1 MYGFACTARVR
12 AQSALEHAKAYI
24 LLEIWIPLLGNGIHV
39 SDSQGLVKNI
49 LYITQG
55 FILDAM

>member
-1 MYGFACTARVR
+1 MYAFACTARVS
-12 AQSALEHAKAYI
+12 QKHAKAYT
-24 LLEIWIPLLGNGIHV
+24 LSQWDHV